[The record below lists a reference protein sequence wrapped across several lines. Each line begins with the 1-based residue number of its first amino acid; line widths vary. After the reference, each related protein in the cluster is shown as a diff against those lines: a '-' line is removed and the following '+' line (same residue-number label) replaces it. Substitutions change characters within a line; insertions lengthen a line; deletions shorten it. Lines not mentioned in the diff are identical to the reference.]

1 MPRDFHHGLLVFPGL
16 SYNRPPMSD
25 ADSDALAAEFVGVS
39 RRELKEQLRR
49 IEACVDLLTID
60 QLWARRHETENTVG
74 NLILHL
80 RGNVRQWIVCGV
92 GGRPDDRD
100 RTAEFSARERLAAD
114 ELLAPLRETLAET
127 DAVLGSLSV
136 QDLMES
142 RRIQGHQLTTLH
154 AIYHV
159 VEHFSGHV
167 GQIIWATKQA
177 TGRDLGFYRYLDRR
191 SADG

>member
-1 MPRDFHHGLLVFPGL
+1 
-16 SYNRPPMSD
+16 MSD
-25 ADSDALAAEFVGVS
+25 ADSDVLAAEFVGVS
-39 RRELKEQLRR
+39 RRELKEQLQR
-49 IEACVDLLTID
+49 IEACVDLLTTD
-60 QLWARRHETENTVG
+60 QLWARRHETENPVG

-100 RTAEFSARERLAAD
+100 RAAEFSARERLPAD
-114 ELLAPLRETLAET
+114 RLLAPLRETLAEA
-127 DAVLGSLSV
+127 DAVLGDLSI

-177 TGRDLGFYRYLDRR
+177 TRQDLGFYRYLDRR